1 MTEQQDK
8 EKIINYLKK
17 NVNGVSD
24 KTLRKNFID
33 IDPKNIVNIINLLLN
48 DGSLNLLKSSNNTL
62 IYKYNNVE
70 KNASQLL
77 EESDE
82 KLVYQII
89 KDSGNKGIWIR
100 DIRYKSNLLLAQLN
114 KIVKNLETLKLVK
127 SIKAISASKK
137 KLYMLYEI
145 EPDQSLTG
153 GSWYSDQD
161 FESEFVEILNNQCLK
176 YIYQEINSRKKSFMK
191 AYNKIHPLVMY
202 VSSVEIL
209 KHITD
214 LGISKI
220 SLSLDDIEMIMETLF
235 YDNCVEKI
243 IVSQSLLPLFILN
256 NISEKANDKL
266 VNEYIKLYKTTQSFF
281 PFSNI
286 LSDIENLDPINSQ
299 NKISGLFSVPCGICP
314 TFNKCST
321 NGYISPITC
330 SYMGEWL
337 KY

>member
-266 VNEYIKLYKTTQSFF
+266 TLLIHRIK
-281 PFSNI
+281 
-286 LSDIENLDPINSQ
+286 
-299 NKISGLFSVPCGICP
+299 
-314 TFNKCST
+314 
-321 NGYISPITC
+321 
-330 SYMGEWL
+330 
-337 KY
+337 